1 MEWSGPKTFYYDHIN
16 KVWPHGPI
24 LNKQRRNHA
33 VGIVTDEATHQKLVV
48 VTGGDGVY
56 SQSDFGSNRGLIDLL
71 NSTEVLLAGNWT
83 LGKGS
88 ILFLWTPSYEM
99 TESGYI

>member
-1 MEWSGPKTFYYDHIN
+1 MAWSGPKTFYYDHIN

-24 LNKQRRNHA
+24 LNKQRQNHA

-56 SQSDFGSNRGLIDLL
+56 NQINLL

-88 ILFLWTPSYEM
+88 ILFLWTPSYEIK
-99 TESGYI
+99 EIIEKNI